1 MRRKLSSMKE
11 KIDNFFLQQPLPL
24 AAFQL
29 SSRYL
34 SGLRASP
41 PDRKIKHHFVFPFQ
55 GEVLNPSFYKKNML
69 DSAELD
75 EKIKEG
81 ISKLQLVDHKVVF
94 LLPELSQK
102 SFVFSFDTLPA
113 SSKELEKI
121 LLFRIKKQIPV
132 LPEDT
137 RISFDVLKTNASQ
150 KVLVTIARE
159 SVVREYE
166 DFFSKFQLEVRVVGV
181 PSLSLYNLV
190 RGTEDENYML
200 IDVENDSFSLLG
212 VINSEVS
219 LYRQKPFSE
228 EFHENKDFDEK
239 WSNVVQE
246 IRNTANFIE
255 DKEERKISCFWV
267 RFGVFEPGEGAL
279 EILKDHC
286 RCPVNPIESA
296 LSSPLPPLDKKLL
309 SPLIGQIQ

>member
-1 MRRKLSSMKE
+1 MKARLASMKE
-11 KIDNFFLQQPLPL
+11 KIGHFFLQQPLPL

-34 SGLRASP
+34 SGLRVSP
-41 PDRKIKHHFVFPFQ
+41 PDRKIKHHFVLPFQ
-55 GEVLNPSFYKKNML
+55 GGVLNPSFYKKNMK
-69 DSAELD
+69 DSSELD
-75 EKIKEG
+75 EKMKEG
-81 ISKLQLVDHKVVF
+81 ISKLQLAEHKVVF

-102 SFVFSFDTLPA
+102 SFIFSFDSLPT
-113 SSKELEKI
+113 SQRELEQI

-137 RISFDVLKTNASQ
+137 RLSFDVLRSNTKK

-166 DFFSKFQLEVRVVGV
+166 DFFNKFQLKVRAVGV

-190 RGTEDENYML
+190 GSTKDEDYML

-212 VINSEVS
+212 VINSEVT
-219 LYRQKPFSE
+219 LYRQKHFAE
-228 EFHENKDFDEK
+228 DFQDEKDFDEK
-239 WSNVVQE
+239 WRNVVQE
-246 IRNTANFIE
+246 IENTANFIE
-255 DKEERKISCFWV
+255 DKEERKICCYWV
-267 RFGVFEPGEGAL
+267 RFGVFEPGEEAL
-279 EILKDHC
+279 GILRDQS

-296 LSSPLPPLDKKLL
+296 LSSPLPSLDKKLL
-309 SPLIGQIQ
+309 SPLIGQIL